1 MRIEILG
8 SKLDCLT
15 MEATIARVDAIIQA
29 RTPVQHVV
37 INANKINLM
46 HQDETLRAIV
56 NNSPLIN
63 ADGAS
68 ILLAAKM
75 LGEKVPE
82 RVAGID
88 LMDEVLQLANQ
99 KAYRVFFFGATEEVV
114 RKVVMTSSK
123 QYPNVQI
130 VGHENGYFEQ
140 SQSDDIARDIRASG
154 ADIVFVAF
162 SSPMK
167 EYWIHEQLE
176 RMDVPFVMGVGGSFD
191 VIAGKTKRA
200 PRWMQKIGL
209 EWFYRFIQEPVRM
222 FERYIGGN
230 FIFLGHVLKAKKKA
244 GMIDAH
250 LDDRSRRE
258 G

>member
-1 MRIEILG
+1 MRIELLG
-8 SKLDCLT
+8 SNLDCIT
-15 MEATIARVDAIIQA
+15 MQATVARVEQIIEA

-46 HQDETLRAIV
+46 QKDEKLRAIV
-56 NNSPLIN
+56 NSSPLIN

-68 ILLAAKM
+68 ILLAGKM
-75 LGEKVPE
+75 LGKKVPE

-88 LMDEVLQLANQ
+88 LMDEVLQLANE

-114 RKVVMTSSK
+114 RKVVMASSEK
-123 QYPNVQI
+123 YPNVQI
-130 VGHENGYFEQ
+130 VGHENGYFEA
-140 SQSDDIARDIRASG
+140 SESATIADDIRHSQ

-162 SSPMK
+162 SSPKK
-167 EYWIHEQLE
+167 EFWIHEQLE
-176 RMDVPFVMGVGGSFD
+176 RMNVPFVMGVGGSFD

-200 PRWMQKIGL
+200 PRWMQNAGL

-230 FIFLGHVLKAKKKA
+230 LIFLGHILKAKKKA
-244 GMIDAH
+244 GI
-250 LDDRSRRE
+250 
-258 G
+258 

>member
-1 MRIEILG
+1 MQ
-8 SKLDCLT
+8 
-15 MEATIARVDAIIQA
+15 ATVARVEQIIEA

-46 HQDETLRAIV
+46 QKDEKLRAIV
-56 NNSPLIN
+56 NSSPLIN

-68 ILLAAKM
+68 ILLAGKM
-75 LGEKVPE
+75 LGKKVPE

-88 LMDEVLQLANQ
+88 LMDEVLQLANE

-114 RKVVMTSSK
+114 RKVVMASSEK
-123 QYPNVQI
+123 YPNVQI
-130 VGHENGYFEQ
+130 VGHENGYFKASE
-140 SQSDDIARDIRASG
+140 SATIADDIRHSQ

-162 SSPMK
+162 SSPKK
-167 EYWIHEQLE
+167 EFWIHEQLE
-176 RMDVPFVMGVGGSFD
+176 RMNVPFVMGVGGSFD

-200 PRWMQKIGL
+200 PRWMQNAGL

-230 FIFLGHVLKAKKKA
+230 LIFLGHILKAKKKA
-244 GMIDAH
+244 GI
-250 LDDRSRRE
+250 
-258 G
+258 

>member
-1 MRIEILG
+1 MQETVA
-8 SKLDCLT
+8 K
-15 MEATIARVDAIIQA
+15 VDTIIQEKV
-29 RTPVQHVV
+29 PVQHVV

-46 HQDETLRAIV
+46 QKDEKLRDIV
-56 NNSPLIN
+56 NSSPLIN

-75 LGEKVPE
+75 LGKQLPE
-82 RVAGID
+82 RVTGID
-88 LMDEVLQLANQ
+88 LMDEVLQLANR

-114 RKVVMTSSK
+114 RKVVMRSSK
-123 QYPNVQI
+123 KYPNVRI
-130 VGHENGYFEQ
+130 VGHENGYFEA
-140 SQSDDIARDIRASG
+140 SQSDEIADDIRASQ

-176 RMDVPFVMGVGGSFD
+176 RMGAPFVMGVGGSFD

-200 PRWMQKIGL
+200 PRWMQKSGL
-209 EWFYRFIQEPVRM
+209 EWFYRFIQEPIRM

-230 FIFLGHVLKAKKKA
+230 LVFLGHILKAKKKA
-244 GMIDAH
+244 GI
-250 LDDRSRRE
+250 
-258 G
+258 